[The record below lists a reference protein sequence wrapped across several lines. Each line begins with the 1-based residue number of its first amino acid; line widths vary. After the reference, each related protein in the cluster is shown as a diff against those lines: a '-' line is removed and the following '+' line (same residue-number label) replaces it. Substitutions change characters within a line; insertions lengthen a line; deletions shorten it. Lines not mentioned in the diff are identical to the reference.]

1 MAGENTA
8 DARIQ
13 RWKRW
18 WEVDDPYVRCK
29 QCDSRQLIEDAEQP
43 FNPLH
48 STDCPLRSDLPQH
61 PWLALKGLLQEW
73 QQESSGG
80 TGPG

>member
-1 MAGENTA
+1 MNNSKTA

-18 WEVDDPYVRCK
+18 WDVGDHYVRCT
-29 QCDSRQLIEDAEQP
+29 QCGARQLIEDAEQP

-61 PWLALKGLLQEW
+61 AWLALKALLQEW
-73 QQESSGG
+73 QQETSDEDGSR
-80 TGPG
+80 

>member
-1 MAGENTA
+1 MNNTA

-18 WEVDDPYVRCK
+18 WDVDDPYVRCT
-29 QCDSRQLIEDAEQP
+29 QCGAQQMIEDAGQP

-48 STDCPLRSDLPQH
+48 SIGCPLRSDLPQY
-61 PWLALKGLLQEW
+61 PWLSLRALLQEW
-73 QQESSGG
+73 QQETSDKA
-80 TGPG
+80 GPR